1 MTAPI
6 RATGIRIARLDA
18 DGSPAGPWR
27 TVGATA
33 MTLVPAIE
41 DATEAFAAMHRL
53 EDATLTI
60 AFQPSR
66 ALRRLVLG
74 PRWAW
79 DRRRRMAVTR
89 RKYRARARRG
99 RA

>member
-1 MTAPI
+1 MTAPV
-6 RATGIRIARLDA
+6 RATGLRIARLDG
-18 DGSPAGPWR
+18 DGSWHV
-27 TVGATA
+27 VGGAAA
-33 MTLVPAIE
+33 MTLAPAIE
-41 DATEAFAAMHRL
+41 EATTAFAAMHRL
-53 EDATLTI
+53 EGVTLTV

-89 RKYRARARRG
+89 RKYRARRG
-99 RA
+99 RR